1 MAEEKMKQKQPDQDK
16 PHLELDGVKHYVSDM
31 NETQV
36 VLYRHL
42 DDLTKKMNNIRFN
55 LVQLQFGQTAFID
68 AFKASLV
75 EEEKESEEK
84 PEVSEPVPN

>member
-68 AFKASLV
+68 AFKASIV

>member
-55 LVQLQFGQTAFID
+55 LVQLQFGQTAFVD

-75 EEEKESEEK
+75 EEEKAKEEK
-84 PEVSEPVPN
+84 PEVSETVPN

>member
-68 AFKASLV
+68 AYKASIV
-75 EEEKESEEK
+75 EEEKGKEEK
-84 PEVSEPVPN
+84 PEVLETVPN

>member
-68 AFKASLV
+68 AFKASIV

-84 PEVSEPVPN
+84 PEVSETVPN